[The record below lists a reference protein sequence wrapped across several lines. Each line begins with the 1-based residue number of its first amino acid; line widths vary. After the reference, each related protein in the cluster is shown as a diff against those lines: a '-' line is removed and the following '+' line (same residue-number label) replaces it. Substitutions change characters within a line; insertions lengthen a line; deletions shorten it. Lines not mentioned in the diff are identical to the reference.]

1 MRAGDQSSS
10 SPSNLPTDS
19 VLIAGLAWEG
29 STSAAAMP
37 RTWYSILL
45 VDQLSN
51 TFITRLSRPLEPK
64 LKKIKHGYTCVTVA
78 IRLCYVCLLVYNALF
93 VLLTADLLSSNDAL
107 KANDIWGLENVSQ
120 LFYISF
126 LINVTCAVIIC
137 DLAGGGKESLF
148 HTNNISQKIKLPF
161 S

>member
-1 MRAGDQSSS
+1 M
-10 SPSNLPTDS
+10 
-19 VLIAGLAWEG
+19 
-29 STSAAAMP
+29 
-37 RTWYSILL
+37 
-45 VDQLSN
+45 
-51 TFITRLSRPLEPK
+51 
-64 LKKIKHGYTCVTVA
+64 
-78 IRLCYVCLLVYNALF
+78 CLLVYNALF